1 MLPQAY
7 FLKWRVYFQNTKWS
21 SITLKN
27 RSKSLTISWH
37 TSGQDT
43 HLPEKE
49 ARWCLTHIYLRKR
62 PDDVWHTFTWERGQ
76 MMFDTHLPEKEAGW
90 CLTHIYLRK
99 RPDDVWHTFTW
110 ERGRM
115 MLDTHLHEKEAGWC
129 LTHIFLRKRQD
140 VIALYYL
147 TSCNYQMII
156 LSGGH
161 VTFGLYLHK

>member
-62 PDDVWHTFTWERGQ
+62 PDDVWHTFTWERGR
-76 MMFDTHLPEKEAGW
+76 MMF
-90 CLTHIYLRK
+90 
-99 RPDDVWHTFTW
+99 
-110 ERGRM
+110 
-115 MLDTHLHEKEAGWC
+115 DTHLHEKEAGWC
-129 LTHIFLRKRQD
+129 LTHIYMRKRPDD
-140 VIALYYL
+140 VWHTFSWERGRMLLLCIISLPVIIKWSYCREDMWPLVYIY
-147 TSCNYQMII
+147 TSKI
-156 LSGGH
+156 LLSSFLNIH
-161 VTFGLYLHK
+161 PNSHNQ